1 MKIGILTF
9 HFAHNN
15 GAMLQAYGLSH
26 YLRGNGYDAEI
37 IDYRLRHIYQ
47 WKEKYTVYS
56 YYKAQREDG
65 YGVIKSLLR
74 TLRYYPNLQYNHDK
88 AWNSFEN
95 FMQKYLYKSKRI
107 YSSQLKS
114 AKYDILICGSDQI
127 WNTELTGGFEPTYFL
142 SFSKSARKIS
152 YAASSGSTTLDVT
165 NIDIITQ
172 CLRQFKAISCRESG
186 LANTISNML
195 GENVAVVCDPVFLL
209 DKNEWDKIA
218 QESKISVNQ
227 PYVLVYSYWEDEY
240 FYEQLF
246 SFVKRSGLSIVKIGI
261 QHKEYLPPKDFPFIK
276 YVDAGPI
283 EFLHLIRNA
292 DYVFTNMF
300 HGTALS
306 LIFNKNFSI
315 ILPPVRQE
323 RLREILDR
331 TKLWCR
337 VIREDSDSIPDTD
350 TIDYDKVNKIITEF
364 KTQSINFL
372 SNAINNIG

>member
-26 YLRGNGYDAEI
+26 YLREKGYNAEI

-65 YGVIKSLLR
+65 FSVIKSLLR
-74 TLRYYPNLQYNHDK
+74 TLRYYRNLQYNHDES
-88 AWNSFEN
+88 WNSFEY
-95 FMQKYLYKSKRI
+95 FMKKYLHKSRRI

-114 AKYDILICGSDQI
+114 LKYDILICGSDQI
-127 WNTELTGGFEPTYFL
+127 WNTELTGGFEPTYLL
-142 SFSKSARKIS
+142 SFTKKARKIS
-152 YAASSGSTTLDVT
+152 YAASSGSNKLDVT
-165 NIDIITQ
+165 NIDYITEY
-172 CLRQFKAISCRESG
+172 LRQFKAISCRESG
-186 LANTISNML
+186 LADFISNIL
-195 GENVAVVCDPVFLL
+195 DKNVTVVCDPVFLL

-218 QESKISVNQ
+218 QESKLSVNK

-240 FYEQLF
+240 FYEQLS

-261 QHKEYLPPKDFPFIK
+261 QHKEYLPPKDFPHIQ

-292 DYVFTNMF
+292 NYVFTNMF
-300 HGTALS
+300 HGTAVS

-331 TKLWCR
+331 TKLWSR
-337 VIREDSDSIPDTD
+337 VISEGSDSIPDTD
-350 TIDYDKVNKIITEF
+350 KIDYDKVNKIITEF

-372 SNAINNIG
+372 SNAINNLG

>member
-26 YLRGNGYDAEI
+26 YLREKGYNAEI
-37 IDYRLRHIYQ
+37 IDYRLHHIYQ

-65 YGVIKSLLR
+65 FSVIKSLLR
-74 TLRYYPNLQYNHDK
+74 TLRYYRNLQYNHDES
-88 AWNSFEN
+88 WNSFEY
-95 FMQKYLYKSKRI
+95 FMKKYLHKSRRI

-114 AKYDILICGSDQI
+114 LKYDILICGSDQI
-127 WNTELTGGFEPTYFL
+127 WNTELTGGFEPTYLL
-142 SFSKSARKIS
+142 SFTKKARKIS
-152 YAASSGSTTLDVT
+152 YAASSGSNKLDVT
-165 NIDIITQ
+165 NIDYITEY
-172 CLRQFKAISCRESG
+172 LRQFKAISCRESG
-186 LANTISNML
+186 LADFISNIL
-195 GENVAVVCDPVFLL
+195 DKNVTVVCDPVFLL

-218 QESKISVNQ
+218 QESKLSVNK

-240 FYEQLF
+240 FYEQLS

-261 QHKEYLPPKDFPFIK
+261 QHKEYLPPKDFPHIQ

-292 DYVFTNMF
+292 NYVFTNMF
-300 HGTALS
+300 HGTAVS

-331 TKLWCR
+331 TKLWSR
-337 VIREDSDSIPDTD
+337 VISEDSDSIPATD
-350 TIDYDKVNKIITEF
+350 KIDYDKVNKIITEF

-372 SNAINNIG
+372 SNAINNI